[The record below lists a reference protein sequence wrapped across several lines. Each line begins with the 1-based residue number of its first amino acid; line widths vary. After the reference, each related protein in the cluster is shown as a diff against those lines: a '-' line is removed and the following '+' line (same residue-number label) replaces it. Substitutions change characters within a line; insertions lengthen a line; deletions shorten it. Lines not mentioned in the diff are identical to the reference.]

1 MSIDN
6 PSSSSYDSMLSM
18 HLCSLL
24 LILFMFIS
32 FSCYS
37 NYDSILIV
45 FQGFIDQMKF
55 LFIALI
61 FLLIPFLFFFF
72 FNAQRTPTIMVD
84 KEELVAAGYDGS
96 VWGVLL
102 VLIILLFLAF
112 LPLWYEPEMVDFVL
126 LLGGIMADGGDY
138 GDVFC

>member
-6 PSSSSYDSMLSM
+6 PSSSSSYDSTLSM

-72 FNAQRTPTIMVD
+72 NGQRTPTMVD

-102 VLIILLFLAF
+102 VLIILLFFAF
-112 LPLWYEPEMVDFVL
+112 LPL
-126 LLGGIMADGGDY
+126 
-138 GDVFC
+138 